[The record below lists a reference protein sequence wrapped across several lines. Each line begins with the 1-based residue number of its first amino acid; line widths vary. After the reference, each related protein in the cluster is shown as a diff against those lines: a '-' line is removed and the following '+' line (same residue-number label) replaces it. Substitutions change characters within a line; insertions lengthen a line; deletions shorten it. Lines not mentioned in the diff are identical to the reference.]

1 MDSAKNIG
9 RERNNEEMTYTKMN
23 AAPPCSP
30 ARYGNLQMFPS
41 PIADPA
47 IAMMM
52 ANLPP
57 KFSLLFSTIL

>member
-1 MDSAKNIG
+1 
-9 RERNNEEMTYTKMN
+9 MN

-30 ARYGNLQMFPS
+30 ARYGNLQILPR

-47 IAMMM
+47 IAIMI

-57 KFSLLFSTIL
+57 KFSLLFSAIAIKVL